1 MKKILAL
8 VLAFAMVF
16 SSIPVVF
23 ADSVSEE
30 AKALAMIGALKGD
43 NDGVT
48 VEYLAQTPTR
58 LQAAIMLLRLKGL
71 EEEAMA
77 FESEDNFEDVLDYP
91 WAEGKNMMAYL
102 KANPA
107 VGFRGTDKGFEP
119 NREITA
125 KEFYKVILVSL
136 GYVESDAEVV
146 GDFTWDTLEEKLAE
160 VGLGKVLEA
169 ESFTNN
175 EMAVATVEAL
185 GLKLKD
191 SDVTLLAKLVE
202 DGVVDEEAAVAAG
215 LIEEAAAEVT
225 VAVDS
230 VKALGNTVVEVV
242 FEEDVDE
249 AALGNADN
257 YAIEGLEIKDVVV
270 TGSDS
275 VRLETAAMTAGKIY
289 TLTVGEEKVNYTG
302 VAKRSGGPEI
312 DEVESEDVE
321 EVVITF
327 DKNLDYESA
336 TDVNNYSIAGVEI
349 VEAEV
354 DENEVT
360 LTTKGLKNKQR
371 YTVKVTNIKSIDGVS
386 RRSTSKSFSTRVD
399 TTPPRIDSGKTK
411 VETNQRIILYFNEKV
426 TKETAEDLANYTIKE
441 NKTDGAE
448 LEILSVTWDSD
459 DKDNVEIITEP
470 QSHNVKYKLTV
481 NNISDRRK
489 EANVMTRPSTWNF
502 KGAREDKTAPNIKA
516 PTVISNTAIMLEFSD
531 DSRIDED
538 SALDL
543 SNYTFSK
550 GNEDLV
556 IEDIVKVKSKNGL
569 FKALLTVEGM
579 EAGKRHTLKVV
590 DVLDEFGN
598 AMREKTVSFTPKATE
613 FASANLE
620 EVEVKDKNTIVLR
633 FDKDLVEETAENIAN
648 YNINK
653 DIGAPTKAE
662 YDDDEREVK
671 LTVNELTQGVEYKI
685 TVDGVQDLVGN
696 VLVFKDVKF
705 DTKDFSDKDKAWD
718 KEAPKLYDAYAV
730 NKFVVALEFDEEVYY
745 KENTKLV
752 LKYKEDN
759 GDEEDN
765 GDKLLELEL
774 EAKSRVDD
782 NTVIEFSKY
791 NEDEDDNKEWVALK
805 EGVTYTVFKVVYDD
819 DNEGAIYDLA
829 NNTFELEDGEVFEFD
844 GTDEDPELAY
854 VENIEQV
861 NGTTFEVT
869 MSKNVALKGGANV
882 KNVKDNKNREFEVKV
897 DADDKNVVRF
907 VAKDPIKEGVEYE
920 FNLYT
925 LLTDEHGFEVENEE
939 YEDGNNSEG
948 KTVLLGDY
956 TDEDEPYI
964 VDVIVVDRET
974 IEVEFSEHIKSATGA
989 FKLKNIDTDRNITIT
1004 VDKVKEEIVTL
1015 TLGTPLEARY
1025 EYELTLIE
1033 DKVLDFVEKK
1043 AAEDVFYF
1051 YGTDLAK
1058 VNKN

>member
-257 YAIEGLEIKDVVV
+257 YAIEGLEIKNVVV

-289 TLTVGEEKVNYTG
+289 TLTVGEEKVNFTG
-302 VAKRSGGPEI
+302 VAKKSDGPELT
-312 DEVESEDVE
+312 DAVSEDVE
-321 EVVITF
+321 EVVLTF
-327 DKNLDYESA
+327 DMNLDYESA
-336 TDVNNYSIAGVEI
+336 TDVSNYSISGVEI

-354 DENEVT
+354 DEDEVT

-371 YTVKVTNIKSIDGVS
+371 YTVKVTNIKSIDGVTRRATS
-386 RRSTSKSFSTRVD
+386 RSFSTRVD
-399 TTPPRIDSGKTK
+399 TVPPRINSDKTK

-579 EAGKRHTLKVV
+579 EANKRHTLKVV

-620 EVEVKDKNTIVLR
+620 EVEVKDKNTIVLK

-705 DTKDFSDKDKAWD
+705 DTKSFSKDKAWD

-730 NKFVVALEFDEEVYY
+730 NKYVVALEFDEEVDY
-745 KENTKLV
+745 KDNTKLV

-791 NEDEDDNKEWVALK
+791 DAEVELK
-805 EGVTYTVFKVVYDD
+805 EGVTYTVYKVVYDD
-819 DNEGAIYDLA
+819 DDKEGAIYDLA
-829 NNTFELEDGEVFEFD
+829 GNTFELEDGEVFEFD

-854 VENIEQV
+854 VENYEQV
-861 NGTTFEVT
+861 NGVTFVLT
-869 MSKNVALKGGANV
+869 MSKNVEKIEG
-882 KNVKDNKNREFEVKV
+882 KDNVEVNGITFKISV
-897 DADDKNVVRF
+897 DKNEVTF
-907 VAKDPIKEGVEYE
+907 EGNKPIKEGVEYE
-920 FNLYT
+920 FNLCE

-939 YEDGNNSEG
+939 YEDGKNDEG

-1004 VDKVKEEIVTL
+1004 EVKVDEEIVTL

-1033 DKVLDFVEKK
+1033 GKALDFVEKK

-1058 VNKN
+1058 VEINN